1 MPAIQ
6 RREKLV
12 LLSVKGLWPATLQMS
27 LPFLSGSHHHL
38 PRQLFYSLVLKLVSK
53 SQQIWAWGW
62 VGRKEIFQCSP
73 MESGSAAG
81 EEVKAVLRS
90 GVRNEAV
97 EEQNIW
103 VGGNMCLVFIAW

>member
-1 MPAIQ
+1 
-6 RREKLV
+6 
-12 LLSVKGLWPATLQMS
+12 
-27 LPFLSGSHHHL
+27 
-38 PRQLFYSLVLKLVSK
+38 
-53 SQQIWAWGW
+53 
-62 VGRKEIFQCSP
+62 